1 MVFPKFFQKKRT
13 RGSRKYQKSIRKVSQ
28 INEKPLPERQL

>member
-1 MVFPKFFQKKRT
+1 MVFPKFFQKKRPED
-13 RGSRKYQKSIRKVSQ
+13 QESIRKVSQ